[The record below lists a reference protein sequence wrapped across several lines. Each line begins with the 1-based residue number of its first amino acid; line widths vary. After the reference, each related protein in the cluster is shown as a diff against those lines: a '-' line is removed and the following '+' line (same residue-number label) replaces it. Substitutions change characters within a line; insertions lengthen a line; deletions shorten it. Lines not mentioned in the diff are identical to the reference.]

1 MDPLLVLVDDH
12 LELPR
17 VAHVGGGLVVA
28 DGLDAFE
35 QGRPQLDA
43 VGKGAP
49 LRQDVAVDAVP
60 ADREVGFVYVDVVG
74 RFDE

>member
-1 MDPLLVLVDDH
+1 MDDH
-12 LELPR
+12 LELPG
-17 VAHVGGGLVVA
+17 VADVSSGLVVA
-28 DGLDAFE
+28 DGLDSFE

-43 VGKGAP
+43 VGEGVP
-49 LRQDVAVDAVP
+49 LREDVAVDAVP